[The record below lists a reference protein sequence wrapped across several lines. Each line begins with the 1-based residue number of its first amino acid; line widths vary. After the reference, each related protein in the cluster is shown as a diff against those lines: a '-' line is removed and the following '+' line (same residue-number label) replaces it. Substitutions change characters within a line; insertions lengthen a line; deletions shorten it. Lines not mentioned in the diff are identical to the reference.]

1 MRQINRQQD
10 AAVVDIF
17 EQGDSRYAQLK
28 NAIIMMVDDEPIM
41 LEILQVLLEDAGYKH
56 VIPVDRSIHA
66 LDRIIQTDPDILLLD
81 LDMPE
86 VDGYEVLQAVR
97 AHEQFSFLPVII
109 LTASGDPKSRLR
121 ALELGAT
128 DFLSK
133 PVDQSELVL
142 RVRNT
147 LSAKAYQDQLT
158 YYDSLTGLPNRKLF
172 IDRLG
177 WGIELANRENRPMAL
192 LDIGLDRFRQINETL
207 GMYVGDRILKTVA
220 DRILSVV
227 QNSHGFGRNDNM
239 RRTVNMART
248 GGDEF
253 SIILCGVSSMEN
265 AATLSK
271 HVLDAVRQ
279 PFFVDD
285 NEIFLSANI
294 GIAAYPEDGE
304 TVESLIKH
312 ASSAKDFARK
322 QGADNCQFYSS
333 EMNQRSIER
342 MKIESSLWKA
352 LEKHEFELYYQPK
365 IDIVSGAVTGME
377 CLLRWFHPERG
388 SVSPVEFIPIAEDL
402 GLIVPIGTWVLQEA
416 CRQTRELHD
425 AGYGDLSVSV
435 NVSARQFH
443 DAGLRAAIIS
453 ALNTSG
459 LDPRKLVLELTESTL
474 MGDVEHYVDL
484 LNELKDLGV
493 AFSIDDF
500 GTGYSSLTYLKR
512 FPINELKIDR
522 SFLIGVPTNN
532 EDNSIVR
539 AIIALAHS
547 LGHKVVAEGVEHTQ
561 QLEFLRQHGCDA
573 IQGFYYSKPLNKAD
587 FLDFLS
593 SKR

>member
-28 NAIIMMVDDEPIM
+28 NAIIMMIDDEPIM

-56 VIPVDRSIHA
+56 VIPVDRSIQA
-66 LDRIIQTDPDILLLD
+66 VDRIIQTDPDILLLD

-109 LTASGDPKSRLR
+109 LTASSDPKSRLR

-265 AATLSK
+265 AAALSK

-342 MKIESSLWKA
+342 MKMESSLWKA
-352 LEKHEFELYYQPK
+352 LEKHEFELNYQPK
-365 IDIVSGAVTGME
+365 IDIVSGAVSGME

-561 QLEFLRQHGCDA
+561 QLEFLRQHGCDI

-587 FLDFLS
+587 FLDYLS